1 MSDIKPNN
9 DFINFRK
16 NIFDTFEIDNDNI
29 MSALQIVDIN
39 VTEICTRKCVFCPRV
54 DRKLYPNRNL
64 HMSMET
70 VDKLISDLAEFQ
82 YQNQIV
88 FAGFSEPL
96 AHKQLIPIIKK
107 VREGLPYNQ
116 NISIT
121 TNGDLLTDEKLV
133 ALFEN
138 GLNLMKMSLYD
149 GPEQEEMHLKQFER
163 CGIKPD
169 QYHIKRF
176 WKSYTEEYGMSGISN
191 RVGMLNLNK
200 RSIPKRPCHMPFNSS
215 FIDWN
220 GNVLLCTHDWSKSV
234 IHGNIND
241 SSLKKVWL
249 GESVTRMRKHH
260 IEKGRC
266 GIKPC
271 EGCEVHGQVYGKDS
285 FDAFKTL
292 YV

>member
-1 MSDIKPNN
+1 
-9 DFINFRK
+9 
-16 NIFDTFEIDNDNI
+16 
-29 MSALQIVDIN
+29 
-39 VTEICTRKCVFCPRV
+39 
-54 DRKLYPNRNL
+54 
-64 HMSMET
+64 MSMET

-163 CGIKPD
+163 
-169 QYHIKRF
+169 
-176 WKSYTEEYGMSGISN
+176 
-191 RVGMLNLNK
+191 
-200 RSIPKRPCHMPFNSS
+200 
-215 FIDWN
+215 
-220 GNVLLCTHDWSKSV
+220 
-234 IHGNIND
+234 
-241 SSLKKVWL
+241 
-249 GESVTRMRKHH
+249 
-260 IEKGRC
+260 
-266 GIKPC
+266 
-271 EGCEVHGQVYGKDS
+271 
-285 FDAFKTL
+285 
-292 YV
+292 